1 MKKQK
6 IVWIVAILIVSY
18 FFNTTAQDQKQ
29 EVRAPLAWQSQ
40 TPYLTL
46 EERQEFRKGL
56 VIKEMNT
63 DANGK
68 RQWMDR
74 LTVWDENGFKLEDI
88 EYAVYG
94 QRERVTFEYDT
105 IKGRCIRENVY
116 NDKNKLVRIR
126 KYEYYPNGRKKIQYN
141 YNPDG
146 KLHSTK
152 LFEYSY
158 R

>member
-6 IVWIVAILIVSY
+6 IAWVIVVLIVSY
-18 FFNTTAQDQKQ
+18 LVNGIAQDQKPIPP
-29 EVRAPLAWQSQ
+29 APIVWQSQ

-46 EERQEFRKGL
+46 EEKREFHKSL
-56 VIKEMNT
+56 AVKEINT
-63 DANGK
+63 DAKGK

-74 LTVWDENGFKLEDI
+74 QTVWDENGFKLEDI

-94 QRERVTFEYDT
+94 QKERVTFEYDYT
-105 IKGRCIRENVY
+105 TGKCIREKVY

-146 KLHSTK
+146 KLFSTK
-152 LFEYSY
+152 IFEYSY
-158 R
+158 K

>member
-6 IVWIVAILIVSY
+6 AAWVIAILIVSY
-18 FFNTTAQDQKQ
+18 FLNSIAQDNKQ
-29 EVRAPLAWQSQ
+29 EAQIPGAWQSQ
-40 TPYLTL
+40 TPYLTI
-46 EERQEFRKGL
+46 EEKREFHKSL
-56 VIKEMNT
+56 VVKEINT
-63 DANGK
+63 DAKGK
-68 RQWMDR
+68 RQWLDR

-94 QRERVTFEYDT
+94 QKLRVTFEYDKT
-105 IKGRCIRENVY
+105 TGKCIRENEY

-146 KLHSTK
+146 KLFSTK
-152 LFEYSY
+152 VFEYSY
-158 R
+158 K